1 MKIKNKGKVYPSP
14 PPPQLS
20 SSVNGEDG
28 FLSVLKLLPAAI
40 LVLASALSAEDRE
53 VLAYLIT
60 RSLKTTT
67 TAAAAAASG
76 KSRSPCS
83 AAASSPSSS
92 SSSSMTHDSKKKNK
106 KKSGKKGE
114 AHKPP
119 EFDCEC
125 FDCYTSYWFR
135 WDSSSNREL
144 IHHVIEAFEDHLISG
159 EASSSQKPKRNN
171 GRGKKKEKSGRRG
184 GDKPKPAEPSI
195 GPDESTAVSPEIS
208 AVPDEIAAV
217 SPASSPGRFAGKRDD
232 EVAEEVLA
240 GETPE
245 SSPVVAVRTPAQAER
260 KGLARKVL
268 PDVLGLFNSRIWSL
282 WNPNA

>member
-14 PPPQLS
+14 PS
-20 SSVNGEDG
+20 SSLNGDG

-40 LVLASALSAEDRE
+40 LVLASALSADDRE

-67 TAAAAAASG
+67 AVSAVG
-76 KSRSPCS
+76 KFR
-83 AAASSPSSS
+83 SPSSS
-92 SSSSMTHDSKKKNK
+92 SSSTAHDSKKKRN
-106 KKSGKKGE
+106 KSGKKGE
-114 AHKPP
+114 THQPP

-135 WDSSSNREL
+135 WDSSPNREL
-144 IHHVIEAFEDHLISG
+144 IHQAIEAFEDHLIRG
-159 EASSSQKPKRNN
+159 EASASASSQKSKRNS

-184 GDKPKPAEPSI
+184 GDKPKPAEPLI
-195 GPDESTAVSPEIS
+195 QTDESAADDSAVSDQIPLL
-208 AVPDEIAAV
+208 
-217 SPASSPGRFAGKRDD
+217 SPAGSPGRLTDEGGPNVAERKKE
-232 EVAEEVLA
+232 EVA
-240 GETPE
+240 GERPE
-245 SSPVVAVRTPAQAER
+245 SSPVIVRTPAGTER

-268 PDVLGLFNSRIWSL
+268 PDVLGLFNSRFWSL